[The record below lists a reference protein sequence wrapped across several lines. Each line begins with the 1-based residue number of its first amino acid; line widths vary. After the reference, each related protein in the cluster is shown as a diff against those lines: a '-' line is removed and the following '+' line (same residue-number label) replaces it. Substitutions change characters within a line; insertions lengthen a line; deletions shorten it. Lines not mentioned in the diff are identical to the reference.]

1 MSVFYDNSQRCWIYD
16 FWKDG
21 QRFKRRARNTDGS
34 PASSRRQATEA
45 ENHARVA
52 AATALR
58 GRAVSTPGEFTLAE
72 AAAIRAAEIEGY
84 ASIDGVT
91 AALSELLRFFGA
103 ACAIGDAAA
112 QAGAFRAHV
121 AKMTRKIWIGGP
133 GERADRG
140 DPKNW
145 RDTRAVLSAS
155 RRNKYLDELRILLT
169 IAHKT
174 TAPGTDRP
182 HLAGV
187 PEIKPFDEPKRDPTP
202 VPLYTLDQVEKD
214 PRAPAHTRD
223 AAALTR
229 LFGFR
234 RNEAFSA
241 TLDWIDWENAGVRIP
256 AAFTK
261 SDRDEFLPANEE
273 ARALLMRLASEAN
286 ERAKNAPMSAG
297 KRDDARHLI
306 VYRARG
312 NGKDGKPFAARPMK
326 NPRRAWKSALKR
338 AGARSYRFHD
348 VRATFVTQ
356 VAHVAPSAVTQDLAR
371 HKDAATTARYTKVA
385 DEAKRAAVEAMRGTT
400 NAPTPGV
407 FGQGDHHVKS
417 RSPNL
422 RRIK

>member
-1 MSVFYDNSQRCWIYD
+1 MSVFYDDGQRSWIYD

-21 QRFKRRARNTDGS
+21 RRFKRRARNVDGT
-34 PASSRRQATEA
+34 PAASRRQAQEA
-45 ENHARVA
+45 ENRARVA
-52 AATALR
+52 AANAVR
-58 GRAVSTPGEFTLAE
+58 GQTIAAPGEFTLAE

-91 AALSELLRFFGA
+91 AALAEILRFFGA
-103 ACAIGDAAA
+103 ACAIGDASGR
-112 QAGAFRAHV
+112 AGAFRSHV

-133 GERADRG
+133 GDRADRA

-145 RDTRAVLSAS
+145 RDTGAILSAS

-174 TAPGTDRP
+174 KAPGTDRP
-182 HLAGV
+182 HLADV

-241 TLDWIDWENAGVRIP
+241 TVDWIDWENAGVRIP

-273 ARALLMRLASEAN
+273 ARALLTRLAAEADA
-286 ERAKNAPMSAG
+286 RAKHPPMSAG

-306 VYRARG
+306 VYRAPG
-312 NGKDGKPFAARPMK
+312 VGKDGRPFAARPMK

-338 AGARSYRFHD
+338 AGARPYRFHD

-385 DEAKRAAVEAMRGTT
+385 DAAKRAAVEAMQGTLE
-400 NAPTPGV
+400 APGPGK
-407 FGQGDHHVKS
+407 FAME
-417 RSPNL
+417 SPTAQSHRVNL
-422 RRIK
+422 RRVK